1 MEISGDVKQ
10 SSSFDGWEVILT
22 NFPWW
27 YFDWDKVMLSH
38 WKIDVMTTSLCRD
51 SVNLMPVVDPISS
64 FNALRCWILFPKM
77 FV

>member
-1 MEISGDVKQ
+1 MGSDFDEFSVVVSRLGQ
-10 SSSFDGWEVILT
+10 SYV
-22 NFPWW
+22 
-27 YFDWDKVMLSH
+27 VH